1 MGSKER
7 IARNKKDVH
16 TSIVETALE
25 ILHSEGMEAISMRK
39 IADQIEY
46 TAPIIYCHFKNK
58 EALLLALLTHGYKQL
73 NRVIKGAFDTSA
85 TPFERLES
93 IMNCYID
100 FATENRELYI
110 LMFRVGI
117 ADPKAVIELPEAT
130 HFMEVLRK
138 AIGDYCKELAGD
150 GSINSEQRYFFLISL
165 AHGMVS
171 VNYVSNQFDSQGLKL
186 SFGRL
191 LNSVFHDLA

>member
-7 IARNKKDVH
+7 ITRKKQEVH
-16 TSIVETALE
+16 ASILETALE

-58 EALLLALLTHGYKQL
+58 EALLLALLAHGYQQL
-73 NRVIKGAFDTSA
+73 NKVIKGASNTSA
-85 TPFERLES
+85 TALERLEL

-130 HFMEVLRK
+130 RFMEVLRK
-138 AIGDYCKELAGD
+138 AIADYCKELGGD
-150 GSINSEQRYFFLISL
+150 KNTDSDQRYFFLISL

-171 VNYVSNQFDSQGLKL
+171 VNYVSNQFNSEGLKL
-186 SFGRL
+186 SFRKQLKGI
-191 LNSVFHDLA
+191 FHDLA